1 MTVKGGRV
9 LSESPVFIDVRK
21 GLKLALKVSM
31 RTGEYVD
38 NSTSRVLQIICEALV
53 FFVNT

>member
-38 NSTSRVLQIICEALV
+38 NSTSRVLQIVCEALV